1 MLWAT
6 WLTVATCGCNRAYYR
21 QQADCEVADVIIGK
35 TDDSRWALPYS
46 TITPP
51 EDSRLFDPFD
61 PDFTPLPPDDPSS
74 HELMHHVDGKRGW
87 AHWHRNG
94 NAEEV
99 DAGTWRQS
107 LPYDDNGQ
115 VVLNLEQA
123 IKVARVNSRDYQR
136 ELEDLYL
143 SALDVTFERFRFDA
157 QYFARNSTLYTS
169 NGRDRSGSGGATS
182 SQLSTETTAELHK
195 LTATGGELVAGLAN
209 SILWQFAGPDTNSYN
224 SLLDFSFIQPLLR
237 LGGRARVLE
246 RLTRSERDL
255 LANVRQMQQFQQGF
269 YVELATG
276 RNGGDGPNRGGQVG
290 AAGLG
295 LIAGAPAGQTG
306 AAGAGGF
313 FGLLQRSQQ
322 IRNQQAN
329 VAALRVSLAQLIET
343 FDAGRIANRLQVDQ
357 ARQALYRGE
366 EGLLTAKAA
375 YQTQVDAYKIELG
388 LPPDLDILI
397 RDPLLDRFK
406 LNDPATTELQDR
418 VNSVL
423 EILRQPEQVSSLDV
437 LRKQLDRLLAI
448 QAGVTRQLEALPNEL
463 GRLDAKLPSR
473 FEQLCNLR
481 QRPEVQR
488 GEADPDI
495 FSDETLQRRV
505 SRIRGGLPQ
514 MTKEF
519 SALFGEIRG
528 IIQKLDSVE
537 LDATRRRCVNLTTEL
552 SSLLLALSLDEGAAR
567 LELIELPSIHLDS
580 SAALEIARENRLD
593 WMNARARLVD
603 AWRLIEFDA
612 NALQSGLNIVLNGDI
627 GTIGDNPTRFRGT
640 TGQLR
645 GGVAFDS
652 PLTRLVERNTYRAT
666 LIEYQRARRDY
677 MLFEDRINQSL
688 RNTLRVVELSQINFE
703 IARASIYVSF
713 AQVDLSR
720 LRLNPPLKPGEVAQI
735 GATTARDLLSALND
749 LLTSQNDLLNI
760 WVNYEVLRMLLAFEL
775 GVMQLDDHGL
785 WVDPGVPAS
794 SPSANQMLL
803 PPPEPTSPIAPGE
816 GN

>member
-1 MLWAT
+1 
-6 WLTVATCGCNRAYYR
+6 LTVAICGCNRAYYR
-21 QQADCEVADVIIGK
+21 QQADCEVEDVISGK
-35 TDDSRWALPYS
+35 ANDSRWALSYS

-61 PDFTPLPPDDPSS
+61 PDFTPLPPDDPTS

-87 AHWHRNG
+87 AKWHRNG
-94 NAEEV
+94 DAVEV

-107 LPYDDNGQ
+107 LPYDDDGQ

-123 IKVARVNSRDYQR
+123 IKVARMNSRDYQR

-157 QYFARNSTLYTS
+157 QYFARNSTLYTA
-169 NGRDRSGSGGATS
+169 NGPDRSGSGGVTS

-224 SLLDFSFIQPLLR
+224 SLLDFSFVQPLLR
-237 LGGRARVLE
+237 FGGRARVLE

-295 LIAGAPAGQTG
+295 LIAGPPVGQTG

-375 YQTQVDAYKIELG
+375 YQTQLDAYKIDLG
-388 LPPDLDILI
+388 LPPDLDVII
-397 RDPLLDRFK
+397 RDSLLDKFR
-406 LNDPATTELQDR
+406 LNVPATIELQDQ

-423 EILRQPEQVSSLDV
+423 ETLRQPERISSLDV
-437 LRKQLDRLLAI
+437 MRQHLDRLLAL
-448 QAGVTRQLEALPNEL
+448 QAGVTQQLDALPNEL
-463 GRLDAKLPSR
+463 GRLDAKLPTR
-473 FEQLCNLR
+473 FEQLRNLR

-505 SRIRGGLPQ
+505 SWIRGGLPQ

-519 SALFGEIRG
+519 TTLFGEIRD
-528 IIQKLDSVE
+528 IIRKLDSAE

-580 SAALEIARENRLD
+580 AAALEIARENRLD

-603 AWRLIEFDA
+603 AWRLIEFDG
-612 NALQSGLNIVLNGDI
+612 NALQSGLNIVLGGDI
-627 GTIGDNPTRFRGT
+627 GTIGDNPIRFRGT

-652 PLTRLVERNTYRAT
+652 PLTRLVERNNYRET
-666 LIEYQRARRDY
+666 QIEYQRARRDY

-688 RNTLRVVELSQINFE
+688 RNTLRVVELSQVNFE

-749 LLTSQNDLLNI
+749 LLNSQNDLLNI
-760 WVNYEVLRMLLAFEL
+760 WVNYEVLRMVLAFEL
-775 GVMQLDDHGL
+775 GLMQLDDHGL

-794 SPSANQMLL
+794 SPSAMPKLL
-803 PPPEPTSPIAPGE
+803 PPPEPVPPIAPGE
-816 GN
+816 EK